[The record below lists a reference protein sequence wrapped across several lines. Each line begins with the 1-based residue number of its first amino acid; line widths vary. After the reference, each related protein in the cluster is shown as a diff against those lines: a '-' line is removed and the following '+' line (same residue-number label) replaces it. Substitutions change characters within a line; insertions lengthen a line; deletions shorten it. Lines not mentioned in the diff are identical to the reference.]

1 MEAAGYLTAYSCEG
15 PVPNASNL
23 NFDRGQVVANL
34 VIVGLSGSGDACI
47 FVFGR
52 ADVIVDLSAT
62 VTTADFVPLRP
73 ARLMDTRTGTSTIDG
88 RYLAGGLRAADSTT
102 AVHVAGRAGLP
113 ANATSVVMNL
123 TATEA
128 PAQGFITAYM
138 CGASVPATSSLNY
151 APGVTVAN
159 MAVVALNSGG
169 DACFYAKSPTQLIID
184 VSGYFIGSTY
194 HPVRPARLADSRPG
208 ASTVDGRA
216 QGTGTQSTETTLT
229 LSVGG
234 RGAIPPRASAVVLNL
249 TSVNASSGFL
259 TAFAAGAKKPGTSNL
274 NYAPW
279 RAVANSAIVQLG
291 AGGNVCLYSFG
302 ATDLIVD
309 VVGWFEGPTV
319 SQAGTSCAGPSPT
332 TPTTSSTSAP
342 TQGGVEMHPYAIPAR
357 GSMSAGSILRSPQS
371 SVPYAS
377 GDGTG
382 DFRLVCRYSH
392 MAYDDPIVFPGRS
405 GAAHLHSFFGNTGTS
420 AMSTYDSLRTSGNST
435 CDGGIANRSAYWIPS
450 LINNNVPVAP
460 DLMFVYYKS
469 GYRSVAPRAINN
481 IPNGLR
487 MIAGNAKANSA
498 QSGEVVMWSCES
510 GGSNQTVASIPSCS
524 PGGQLRLSI
533 VFPQC
538 WNGRDLDSADHK
550 SHMAYPTYGVGCPA
564 SHPVALPVITQNFL
578 WNVPAGGTG
587 DMFLVSDTMAG
598 TTDGISAHADFMEA
612 WDPTIRN
619 TFTQNCIRAALECGV
634 RPLGDGTELTYLNSL
649 SGLPGA

>member
-1 MEAAGYLTAYSCEG
+1 MR
-15 PVPNASNL
+15 
-23 NFDRGQVVANL
+23 FRL
-34 VIVGLSGSGDACI
+34 V
-47 FVFGR
+47 GR
-52 ADVIVDLSAT
+52 
-62 VTTADFVPLRP
+62 
-73 ARLMDTRTGTSTIDG
+73 
-88 RYLAGGLRAADSTT
+88 
-102 AVHVAGRAGLP
+102 
-113 ANATSVVMNL
+113 
-123 TATEA
+123 
-128 PAQGFITAYM
+128 
-138 CGASVPATSSLNY
+138 C
-151 APGVTVAN
+151 
-159 MAVVALNSGG
+159 
-169 DACFYAKSPTQLIID
+169 
-184 VSGYFIGSTY
+184 
-194 HPVRPARLADSRPG
+194 
-208 ASTVDGRA
+208 
-216 QGTGTQSTETTLT
+216 
-229 LSVGG
+229 
-234 RGAIPPRASAVVLNL
+234 
-249 TSVNASSGFL
+249 
-259 TAFAAGAKKPGTSNL
+259 
-274 NYAPW
+274 
-279 RAVANSAIVQLG
+279 
-291 AGGNVCLYSFG
+291 
-302 ATDLIVD
+302 
-309 VVGWFEGPTV
+309 
-319 SQAGTSCAGPSPT
+319 
-332 TPTTSSTSAP
+332 
-342 TQGGVEMHPYAIPAR
+342 
-357 GSMSAGSILRSPQS
+357 SAGSILRSPQS